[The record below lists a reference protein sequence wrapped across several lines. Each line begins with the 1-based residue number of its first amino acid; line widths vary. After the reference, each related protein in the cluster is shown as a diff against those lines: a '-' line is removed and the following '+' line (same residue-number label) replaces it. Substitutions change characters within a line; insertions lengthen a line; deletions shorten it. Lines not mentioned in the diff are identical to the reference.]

1 MAYVPAAPQGL
12 DAMKAAAL
20 KVKAYNKTLRT
31 ESILYDVFEKL
42 SGEIRTDPKGT
53 MVPEA
58 VFLKM
63 DTPPKGAH
71 SVTIP
76 LLKSLSGAPQMGT
89 SENMLGSE
97 ENLKLKHLTVYYN
110 EIKKSVASFGWGVDF
125 NDLSYLDVYG
135 QITPLMTRY
144 FAELRGRRIREALL
158 LTYAS
163 ELTKDPINLHQMFNP
178 NIFVTNT
185 EFANQP
191 KYERIQTDTGDYT
204 DAEGRSAAT
213 AEDDGVWPHNRYG
226 EISGAD
232 YKGHY
237 TEPAGKNYF
246 VQNIYDA
253 LAAATTGTDPFDAP
267 AKMNLTVE
275 MLLALS
281 NYVEDELL
289 LDPLMIDGQPSY
301 IFLIPSTTAVWL
313 SGFSTTNSKLGD
325 IWKDVSALSKKEQ
338 DIPAVLGRVNNLVL
352 VKDSRY
358 PTLTVGGTSVT
369 PTLTPGFLA
378 PGRADGRNK
387 RAYSESTNKVFQ
399 VGFVLGKGALVEWVA
414 NDLKYATE
422 QTEYGKFQGK
432 GAYQMAGIQLVKF
445 DEDALNAYG
454 PGQSDTSYQQNSSCV
469 VLMTTPQLVTHT

>member
-1 MAYVPAAPQGL
+1 
-12 DAMKAAAL
+12 MKAAAL
-20 KVKAYNKTLRT
+20 QVKAYNKTLRT
-31 ESILYDVFEKL
+31 ESVLYDVFETL

-53 MVPEA
+53 TIPEA
-58 VFLKM
+58 VFLKS
-63 DTPPKGAH
+63 DAPPKGAH
-71 SVTIP
+71 SVVLA

-89 SENMLGSE
+89 SENMLGNE
-97 ENLKLKHLTVYYN
+97 ENLKLKHLTIYYN
-110 EIKKSVASFGWGVDF
+110 EIKKSVASFGWGIDF

-163 ELTKDPINLHQMFNP
+163 ELTKEPLLLKQQFNP
-178 NIFVTNT
+178 NVFVTNT
-185 EFANQP
+185 VFGSQP
-191 KYERIQTDTGDYT
+191 SYARKDL
-204 DAEGRSAAT
+204 AMGRNAAV
-213 AEDDGVWPHNRYG
+213 AEDDGVWPHNSAG
-226 EISGAD
+226 ESVGGGL
-232 YKGHY
+232 YNGHY
-237 TEPAGKNYF
+237 KDVSTYQYF
-246 VQNIYDA
+246 VLNIYNA
-253 LAAATTGTDPFDAP
+253 LAAATNTSADFDTP
-267 AKMNLTVE
+267 AKMNMTVE

-313 SGFSTTNSKLGD
+313 SGFSTTNSRLGD

-338 DIPAVLGRVNNLVL
+338 DIPCVLGRVNNLVL

-358 PTLTVGGTSVT
+358 PTLTVGGTSVN
-369 PTLTPGFLA
+369 PTLTPGFMA

-387 RAYSESTNKVFQ
+387 AAYNSSSNKVFQ
-399 VGFVLGKGALVEWVA
+399 VGFVLGKGALIEWVA

-445 DEDALNAYG
+445 DEDALDATG

>member
-1 MAYVPAAPQGL
+1 MAYVTAPAAPSGL
-12 DAMKAAAL
+12 STMKNVAL
-20 KVKAYNKTLRT
+20 QVKAFNKTLRT

-42 SGEIRTDPKGT
+42 SGEIRTDPKGVT
-53 MVPEA
+53 IPEA
-58 VFLKM
+58 IFLKV
-63 DTPPKGAH
+63 DAPPKGAH
-71 SVTIP
+71 SITLA
-76 LLKSLSGAPQMGT
+76 LLKSLSAAPQMGT
-89 SENMLGSE
+89 GENMLGNE
-97 ENLKLKHLTVYYN
+97 ENLALKHLTVYYN
-110 EIKKSVASFGWGVDF
+110 EIKKSVASFGWGIDF

-135 QITPLMTRY
+135 QITPLMTRF

-163 ELTKDPINLHQMFNP
+163 ELIKAPLDTTNYQQFNP

-185 EFANQP
+185 AF
-191 KYERIQTDTGDYT
+191 GDMPTYKRDNLSIASGT
-204 DAEGRSAAT
+204 WPASSNFQDRAG
-213 AEDDGVWPHNRYG
+213 DD
-226 EISGAD
+226 
-232 YKGHY
+232 
-237 TEPAGKNYF
+237 F

-253 LAAATTGTDPFDAP
+253 LAAATTTSAAFDAP

-275 MLLALS
+275 ALLALS

-289 LDPLMIDGQPSY
+289 LEPLMIDGQPSY

-325 IWKDVSALSKKEQ
+325 IWKDVSALTKKEQ
-338 DIPAVLGRVNNLVL
+338 DIPAVMGRVNNLVM

-358 PTLTVGGTSVT
+358 PTITIGGTSVN
-369 PTLTPGFLA
+369 PTITPGFMA

-387 RAYSESTNKVFQ
+387 SAYASNNLVFQ

-432 GAYQMAGIQLVKF
+432 GAYQMAGIQLAKF
-445 DEDALNAYG
+445 DEDALNTDG

>member
-1 MAYVPAAPQGL
+1 MAFQTAPASPNSL

-31 ESILYDVFEKL
+31 ESVLYDVFEKL

-53 MVPEA
+53 MIPEA
-58 VFLKM
+58 IFLKM

-76 LLKSLSGAPQMGT
+76 LLKSLQEAPQMGT
-89 SENMLGSE
+89 SQNMLGNE
-97 ENLKLKHLTVYYN
+97 ENLRLKHLTVYYN
-110 EIKKSVASFGWGVDF
+110 EIKKSVASFGWGIDF

-144 FAELRGRRIREALL
+144 FAELRGRRIREAIVM
-158 LTYAS
+158 TYAS
-163 ELTKDPINLHQMFNP
+163 ELTTDPINLKQQFNP

-185 EFANQP
+185 TFANQP
-191 KYERIQTDTGDYT
+191 SYVREDLSGYR
-204 DAEGRSAAT
+204 AAST
-213 AEDDGVWPHNRYG
+213 VSDGVWPHNKWG
-226 EISGAD
+226 ED
-232 YKGHY
+232 
-237 TEPAGKNYF
+237 
-246 VQNIYDA
+246 
-253 LAAATTGTDPFDAP
+253 TGTDEFYGGYQDGSGNDYFVHNIYAALGAATNTSADFDTP
-267 AKMNLTVE
+267 AKMNMTVE

-301 IFLIPSTTAVWL
+301 IFLIPSTTAIWL
-313 SGFSTTNSKLGD
+313 SGFSTTNSRLGD

-352 VKDSRY
+352 CKDTRY
-358 PTLTVGGTSVT
+358 PTLTASGTST
-369 PTLTPGFLA
+369 NPILTPGFLA
-378 PGRADGRNK
+378 PGRSDGRNK
-387 RAYSESTNKVFQ
+387 AAYNASTNKVFQ
-399 VGFVLGKGALVEWVA
+399 IGFVLGKGALVEWIA

-432 GAYQMAGIQLVKF
+432 GAYQMAGIQLTKF
-445 DEDALNAYG
+445 DEDALDTTG
-454 PGQSDTSYQQNSSCV
+454 PGQSDTSYQQDSSCLV
-469 VLMTTPQLVTHT
+469 IMTTPELVTHS